1 MKFENGLLSIYGMAL
16 FAMLCMAL
24 LAGCRGEEGSY
35 QDSYLRGAG
44 QGPPYQ
50 EICAAG
56 HVYLL
61 FYHGITVNSRNIAP
75 KFLEDGSPEKC
86 RCEIH
91 GQPSG
96 DC

>member
-1 MKFENGLLSIYGMAL
+1 MKIENGLLAICGT
-16 FAMLCMAL
+16 AL
-24 LAGCRGEEGSY
+24 LAMVGVSFFAGCEENEGSRSPY
-35 QDSYLRGAG
+35 QYSYLRGAG
-44 QGPPYQ
+44 QGPRYQ

-61 FYHGITVNSRNIAP
+61 FRGVAAVAP
-75 KFLEDGSPEKC
+75 KFTAEGTPETC